1 MTLEFLQ
8 CIRDY
13 TLTRTSVPN
22 HTSHRKDMKYA
33 LIKSIRNTE
42 SLTKSV
48 QKYRLRLTVV
58 LLIIQRPFKR
68 FHFRYR
74 DLKVLTEVAFF
85 SQRERIPDGST
96 RVHK

>member
-42 SLTKSV
+42 SLIES
-48 QKYRLRLTVV
+48 
-58 LLIIQRPFKR
+58 IQN
-68 FHFRYR
+68 
-74 DLKVLTEVAFF
+74 TE
-85 SQRERIPDGST
+85 SDWQ
-96 RVHK
+96 